1 MQEFLYV
8 LFSDLQIDV
17 NFDGKPIPG
26 SPFTSK
32 AFDAK
37 CAKLSCIEEAVVGR
51 PSTFMIDAAR
61 AGAGNMEIIVS
72 VENRNVPNFVQV
84 RILFPISAASPD

>member
-1 MQEFLYV
+1 MIYRF
-8 LFSDLQIDV
+8 QIDV
-17 NFDGKPIPG
+17 SYDGKPVVG

-51 PSTFMIDAAR
+51 PCTFMIDAAR

-84 RILFPISAASPD
+84 R